1 MAIDQSALADP
12 VVRLLARRTKYV
24 EDEILGLSSVVAPG
38 SVCVDVGAAAGL
50 YTLAL
55 SRLVGD
61 AGEVH
66 SIEPLQFAHPVWNRV
81 LGTRSSANVRR
92 HSLALGREPGSGV
105 MSVPSGR
112 FVRVTGRSFLDWK
125 TNGLGSNAEFARHTR
140 VEVEVETLD
149 GLCRRAGMKRLDFIK
164 IDVEGAELQV
174 LEGGEDTIAAFQPTL
189 LIEIEARHTDRYAY
203 GPDDIVRWFA
213 QRDYTMHV
221 WQGTWRE
228 VDHVGSQARNYL
240 FRPAGAPLPS
250 AEPIA
255 RPSRAARR
263 LAARPAPISAA
274 DPEG

>member
-1 MAIDQSALADP
+1 MAIDQGALADP

-24 EDEILGLSSVVAPG
+24 EDEILGLPG
-38 SVCVDVGAAAGL
+38 LVEPGNVCVDVGAAAGL

-55 SRLVGD
+55 SRLVG
-61 AGEVH
+61 ASGEVH
-66 SIEPLQFAHPVWNRV
+66 SIEPLPFAHPVWSRV

-105 MSVPSGR
+105 MSVPSRR
-112 FVRVTGRSFLDWK
+112 FARVTGRSFLDSK
-125 TNGLGSNAEFARHTR
+125 TSGLGSNAEFARHAR

-149 GLCRRAGMKRLDFIK
+149 GFCRRAGMKRLDFIK

-174 LEGGEDTIAAFQPTL
+174 LEGGNDAIADFRPTL
-189 LIEIEARHTDRYAY
+189 LVEIEARHTDRYQY
-203 GPDDIVRWFA
+203 SPDDIVRWLT

-221 WQGTWRE
+221 WQRSWR
-228 VDHVGSQARNYL
+228 VADHVGSDARNYL

-250 AEPIA
+250 PETIA
-255 RPSRAARR
+255 RPSRAARG
-263 LAARPAPISAA
+263 LATRPAPISAA

>member
-1 MAIDQSALADP
+1 MLIDQSALADP

-24 EDEILGLSSVVAPG
+24 EDEILGLPGLVEPG
-38 SVCVDVGAAAGL
+38 SVCIDVGAAAGL

-55 SRLVGD
+55 SRLVG
-61 AGEVH
+61 ATGEVH
-66 SIEPLQFAHPVWNRV
+66 SIEPLPFAHPVWSRV

-140 VEVEVETLD
+140 LDVEVDTLD

-174 LEGGEDTIAAFQPTL
+174 LEGGEGAIAEFRPTL
-189 LIEIEARHTDRYAY
+189 LVEIEARHTDRYGY
-203 GPDDIVRWFA
+203 GPDDIVRWLT

-221 WQGTWRE
+221 WQRSWRE

-250 AEPIA
+250 AELLA
-255 RPSRAARR
+255 RPSRAAGRP
-263 LAARPAPISAA
+263 AARPASISAA